1 MQSPMNQSEKLE
13 VGKEYPGTD
22 YCRMTES
29 EGQRSTG
36 RGPCAKWGESDRSC
50 MCVDHRVPPMPPPLF
65 GGLKSRWVRV
75 GRWTTT
81 CLRNRPFIG
90 FDVSSVRYC
99 ATAIVPIGSV
109 S

>member
-50 MCVDHRVPPMPPPLF
+50 MCVDHRVPPCRPPCSVVSNRDGLGSEDGQQHVCVFVPL
-65 GGLKSRWVRV
+65 LALMSAL
-75 GRWTTT
+75 
-81 CLRNRPFIG
+81 C
-90 FDVSSVRYC
+90 D
-99 ATAIVPIGSV
+99 TALLL
-109 S
+109 